1 MTHETCGW
9 ESVLV
14 GCHHNFLGREA
25 TVKGSMKAVLKWLG
39 ANWMWLTIVGVILPG
54 VGWLGVKIF
63 FTYAATFPYI
73 SDKHEAWASFGSL
86 LAGFFTLTGTV
97 ATVATLL
104 FLAHQN
110 KTMQKVTQAQ
120 LDTLTFERYINHRK
134 LFFDQLDSLVTAH
147 KNTFRFR
154 DPSHLYSAL
163 FPENSPHHCVFK
175 VDAAYH
181 NNGDPSNRV
190 AEIYYWL
197 DSIML
202 FLNRA
207 YFTDIQSNFFLS
219 DLITLQNDLL
229 MYEST
234 GEVRDGDLFYMDE
247 RYGIN
252 IYSLEDFFVPALVIA
267 NVLLKFVGNEEVHV
281 NQFDYKSDV
290 IRKGLIVN
298 SVSVNTVFPVKVR
311 RTIKGVPI
319 LFYVYSVVLDFRKGY
334 EYILPDVV
342 RLLRDT
348 FDSADSVNKLS
359 DGLEFDKL
367 VQKCLG
373 YVHQVE
379 EGLGSQHLQQ
389 YNSIH
394 DSLLRLMR
402 RSDMAC

>member
-1 MTHETCGW
+1 
-9 ESVLV
+9 
-14 GCHHNFLGREA
+14 
-25 TVKGSMKAVLKWLG
+25 MKAVLKWLG
-39 ANWMWLTIVGVILPG
+39 ENWIWSILLTLMLAGVTG
-54 VGWLGVKIF
+54 LGYKIF
-63 FTYAATFPYI
+63 STYAATFPYI
-73 SDKHEAWASFGSL
+73 SNDHTAWASFGSL

-104 FLAHQN
+104 FLARQN
-110 KTMQKVTQAQ
+110 KAMQKVTQAQ

-163 FPENSPHHCVFK
+163 FPENSPHHCAFK
-175 VDAAYH
+175 VEAAYY
-181 NNGDPSNRV
+181 NGEPSNRV
-190 AEIYYWL
+190 ADIYYWL
-197 DSIML
+197 ESIRL
-202 FLNRA
+202 FLKKDN
-207 YFTDIQSNFFLS
+207 FSDVQSNLFLHE
-219 DLITLQNDLL
+219 LIQLQDDLL

-234 GEVRDGDLFYMDE
+234 CEVRDGDLSCMDKH
-247 RYGIN
+247 YGIN
-252 IYSLEDFFVPALVIA
+252 IYTLEDFLVPALHIA
-267 NVLLKFVGNEEVHV
+267 NVLLKFVGNEEIHV

-298 SVSVNTVFPVKVR
+298 SVSVNTIFPVKVR
-311 RTIKGVPI
+311 RTINGVPI

-367 VQKCLG
+367 VQKCLS

-379 EGLGSQHLQQ
+379 EGLGPQHLQQ